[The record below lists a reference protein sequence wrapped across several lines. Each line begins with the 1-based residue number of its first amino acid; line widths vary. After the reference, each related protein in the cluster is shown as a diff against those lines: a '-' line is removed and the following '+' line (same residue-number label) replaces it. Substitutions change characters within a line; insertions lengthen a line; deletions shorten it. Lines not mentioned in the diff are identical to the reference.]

1 MKQEPISKRTWG
13 IEFLRMLAA
22 SSVGSIFVVLL
33 SLDQDIILPFSR
45 IVLIY
50 FIIVLVL
57 AIFAMV
63 SNIESYKYIFFLR
76 PIFQELLK
84 SNKIE
89 QAEIKT
95 HRKEVIRLTLIGS
108 LTYGVIFT
116 ILMGWFGEENSF
128 VYLLLLGIFATFF
141 STCFNYPG
149 KYFKY
154 ISELCT
160 PHLEEEAKEYIQLS
174 EQSWWAILLQM
185 VAIISVY
192 FIVSPLL

>member
-1 MKQEPISKRTWG
+1 MKQDPISKRTWG

-76 PIFQELLK
+76 PIFQKLLK
-84 SNKIE
+84 SNSIE
-89 QAEIKT
+89 QVEIKT

-108 LTYGVIFT
+108 LT
-116 ILMGWFGEENSF
+116 
-128 VYLLLLGIFATFF
+128 
-141 STCFNYPG
+141 
-149 KYFKY
+149 
-154 ISELCT
+154 
-160 PHLEEEAKEYIQLS
+160 
-174 EQSWWAILLQM
+174 
-185 VAIISVY
+185 
-192 FIVSPLL
+192 